1 LKAACRRSGAAD
13 SIARLTIAAATSLPV
28 RRNTLILAATMAVYS
43 AVLQLVAAVSSLTFV
58 LVTGVEGL
66 LGLGPAIFL
75 TASALAAVPAG
86 RAMDAVGRRPV
97 IGGGFLM
104 AAAGCGITA
113 LATGARSTP
122 LVILGFA
129 LTGAAS
135 GIALLI
141 RTAAG
146 DMYPPERRARGISY
160 VLFGAVFGAI
170 LGPAVFGP
178 LFQGRD
184 VEASALTVPWL
195 AAGGISI
202 VALGLV
208 ALVRP
213 DPKRI
218 AELIAGHEP
227 GAVRP
232 PVAPLREIVGRPGV
246 RPAMLT
252 ALASFGVMV
261 SVMNLSGY
269 VVVEHHHHGQSSV
282 FPIIGAHV
290 LGMYALVIV
299 VGGLIDRIGRPPALA
314 IGLAVMAAS
323 TIGLLWLE
331 SVVATAILL
340 FGLGVGWNV
349 SFVAATA
356 QMVDRTSPAERGKLL
371 GFNDLLSALL
381 GAALALA
388 GGFAL
393 DSIGVA
399 ALAIG
404 ATVIVA
410 APIVWLLPRVGRP
423 APMPR

>member
-1 LKAACRRSGAAD
+1 M
-13 SIARLTIAAATSLPV
+13 AAATSLPV

-323 TIGLLWLE
+323 TIGLLWIE

>member
-1 LKAACRRSGAAD
+1 MTVAPTAD
-13 SIARLTIAAATSLPV
+13 LPI
-28 RRNTLILAATMAVYS
+28 RRNTILLAATMAVYS

-75 TASALAAVPAG
+75 VASALTAVPAG
-86 RAMDAVGRRPV
+86 RAMDRIGRRPV
-97 IGGGFLM
+97 IAGGYGL

-113 LATGARSTP
+113 LATNLDSTP
-122 LVILGFA
+122 AVILGFA

-160 VLFGAVFGAI
+160 VLFGSVFGAI

-178 LFQGRD
+178 LFAGREL
-184 VEASALTVPWL
+184 EAGALTVPWL
-195 AAGGISI
+195 AAGGISL

-208 ALVRP
+208 LLIRP
-213 DPKRI
+213 DPQRI
-218 AELIAGHEP
+218 AELIAGHDDAAPAE
-227 GAVRP
+227 
-232 PVAPLREIVGRPGV
+232 PVAPLGEMLRRPGV
-246 RPAMLT
+246 RPAMLA

-269 VVVEHHHHGQSSV
+269 VVVEHQHHAQHDV

-290 LGMYALVIV
+290 LGMYALVLV
-299 VGGLIDRIGRPPALA
+299 VGTVIDRIGRPVALA
-314 IGLAVMAAS
+314 VGLLVMGAS
-323 TIGLLWLE
+323 TLGLLWIE
-331 SVVATAILL
+331 SVVATALLL
-340 FGLGVGWNV
+340 FGLGVGWNL

-356 QMVDRTSPAERGKLL
+356 QLVDAAAPSERGRLL
-371 GFNDLLSALL
+371 GFNDLLSALF
-381 GAALALA
+381 GAVLALL
-388 GGFAL
+388 GGYAL

-399 ALAIG
+399 ALALG
-404 ATVIVA
+404 ATAIVA
-410 APIVWLLPRVGRP
+410 APALWLAPRTRRRALPGGVGFE
-423 APMPR
+423 